1 MKSIKAI
8 MAEARRSGRDPL
20 EILKS
25 DPDWMREQA
34 ERDAGNKQFHALLI
48 EDASPLARALAMINY
63 RVETAWDL
71 VNAQYSYR
79 SALPVL
85 VEHLQRPYHPRNL
98 EGIVRALTV
107 PPARDLA
114 WDALLAIARRPVSS
128 AAEESLQDAAFN
140 ALAVIATEA
149 DLPILAQMALDRTLG
164 SGRSAF
170 LIRLRRSKYP
180 EIESIL
186 ARSTED
192 PDLAPQARIESRKL
206 ARKRPPADR

>member
-1 MKSIKAI
+1 MRAL
-8 MAEARRSGRDPL
+8 AA
-20 EILKS
+20 
-25 DPDWMREQA
+25 DPDWEA
-34 ERDAGNKQFHALLI
+34 EVLRRKTAGNNLHRMLVS
-48 EDASPLARALAMINY
+48 DAEPLAKALKALNY
-63 RVETAWDL
+63 TAETAWDL
-71 VNAQYSYR
+71 VNAEYSYR

-107 PPARDLA
+107 PPARSLA
-114 WDALLAIARRPVSS
+114 WDALVAIARKPVSG

-140 ALAVIATEA
+140 AMAVIATKA
-149 DLPILAQMALDRTLG
+149 DFPTLAQMVLDRALG

-186 ARSTED
+186 ARSRQD

-206 ARKRPPADR
+206 ARKKPQADR